1 MMLQREKIFLY
12 LYLHLSLYLLLSI
25 SNTHTYILVRLVS
38 LDALNSPTKPSIHRY
53 NVASTNETREYELW
67 HPSVHKSKQI
77 QHKGMANVKKLA
89 DKIPSVQ
96 QMIKWSRAGR
106 DKDGAVILNKR
117 LFELH
122 KENGLILP
130 VIRWLYTSN
139 KAHIRRLKKHE
150 MIKEVDSKYQ
160 FILMTGSMD
169 KETRFQLLKREAHFA
184 RELMR
189 KWSESKVMSALSSAY
204 VTYFLGVC

>member
-1 MMLQREKIFLY
+1 MESQGLADVLSVRLTMMLQREKIFLY

-89 DKIPSVQ
+89 LFHHDPAATDLQMSEFLKHTQKFLSLSQQKI
-96 QMIKWSRAGR
+96 
-106 DKDGAVILNKR
+106 
-117 LFELH
+117 
-122 KENGLILP
+122 
-130 VIRWLYTSN
+130 
-139 KAHIRRLKKHE
+139 
-150 MIKEVDSKYQ
+150 
-160 FILMTGSMD
+160 
-169 KETRFQLLKREAHFA
+169 KETRAGIAGMPMPRAHPQKVLIAYDGLKIEIQ
-184 RELMR
+184 
-189 KWSESKVMSALSSAY
+189 
-204 VTYFLGVC
+204 